1 MLPSARAT
9 LMAALDAG
17 WADPQRLYAEARR
30 ARALLDQARELL
42 ADGLGVRPPE
52 VSFLPGGPAALRAG
66 LEGLRYAGRRRG
78 ARMVATAVEHSAILT
93 TGRYHAAQA
102 DNASLLAEVGV
113 DRVGRV
119 DLPALEDALSV
130 PGTVLAA
137 VQSANGEIGTR
148 QPLERA
154 HGLCRTRGIPL
165 LVDAMASLGR
175 DPTPANFDV
184 LAGDARSWGGPAG
197 LGVLVVPE
205 RTRWRRPGPTSEVE
219 HGRTDVEPVVAI
231 ALAAAEAWRQTQANR
246 EDEAARS
253 SAIIGRLRAAAADLR
268 DVDVVGD
275 ADDRLPHVLT
285 FSLLYVDG
293 EALVTE
299 LDRRGFAVG
308 SGSAC
313 TSSTLE
319 PSHVLAA
326 MGVLT
331 HGNVR
336 ITLPL
341 NAIAPTLENDVDR
354 FIAELPDAV
363 AVVRAQL
370 GASNL

>member
-1 MLPSARAT
+1 
-9 LMAALDAG
+9 MAAMDAG
-17 WADPQRLYAEARR
+17 WADPRRLYAEGRQ
-30 ARALLDQARELL
+30 ARALLDQAREVL
-42 ADGLGVRPPE
+42 AGGLGVRPSE

-66 LEGLRYAGRRRG
+66 LEGLTYAGRRRG
-78 ARMVATAVEHSAILT
+78 ARVVATAVEHSAILT
-93 TGRYHAAQA
+93 TGRYRAAQA
-102 DNASLLAEVGV
+102 EDPSLFAEVPV
-113 DRVGRV
+113 DRLGRV
-119 DLPALEDALSV
+119 DLSALDQAVAV
-130 PGTVLAA
+130 PGTVVAA

-148 QPLERA
+148 QPIELAHELCRA
-154 HGLCRTRGIPL
+154 HGIPL
-165 LVDAMASLGR
+165 LVDAIASLGR
-175 DPTPANFDV
+175 DVAPTHFDA
-184 LAGDARSWGGPAG
+184 LAGDARSWGGPPG

-205 RTRWRRPGPTSEVE
+205 RTRWRRPGPVSEVE
-219 HGRTDVEPVVAI
+219 HGRTDVDPVVAI
-231 ALAAAEAWRQTQANR
+231 ALAAAEAWRETDATRAGQA
-246 EDEAARS
+246 ERS
-253 SAIIGRLRAAAADLR
+253 SAIVRRLRAAVADLP

-275 ADDRLPHVLT
+275 GYDSLPHVLT

-331 HGNVR
+331 HGNIR

-341 NAIAPTLENDVDR
+341 NSIAPTLESDIDR

-363 AVVRAQL
+363 AAVRSHL
-370 GASNL
+370 GASDL

>member
-30 ARALLDQARELL
+30 ARSLLDQARELL

-66 LEGLRYAGRRRG
+66 IEGLRYAGRRRG
-78 ARMVATAVEHSAILT
+78 ARMVATAVEHSTILT

-137 VQSANGEIGTR
+137 VQSANGKIGTR

-165 LVDAMASLGR
+165 LVDAMASLGH
-175 DPTPANFDV
+175 DPTPTNFDV

-205 RTRWRRPGPTSEVE
+205 RTRWRRPGPTSEIE
-219 HGRTDVEPVVAI
+219 HGRTDVEPTVAI
-231 ALAAAEAWRQTQANR
+231 ALAAAEAWRQTAAGR
-246 EDEAARS
+246 LEEAALS
-253 SAIIGRLRAAAADLR
+253 SAIIGRLRAAAAELG

-341 NAIAPTLENDVDR
+341 NAIAPTLESDVDR

>member
-17 WADPQRLYAEARR
+17 WADPRRLYAEGRR
-30 ARALLDQARELL
+30 ARALLDQAREVL

-52 VSFLPGGPAALRAG
+52 VSFLPGGTAALRAG

-78 ARMVATAVEHSAILT
+78 ARIVATAVEHSTILT
-93 TGRYHAAQA
+93 TGRYYAAQA
-102 DNASLLAEVGV
+102 DDALLFAEVGV
-113 DRVGRV
+113 DRLGRV
-119 DLPALEDALSV
+119 DASALERAVAV

-137 VQSANGEIGTR
+137 VQSANGEVGTR
-148 QPLERA
+148 QPLAEA
-154 HGLCRTRGIPL
+154 HRLCREHGIPL
-165 LVDAMASLGR
+165 LVDAMASIGR
-175 DPTPANFDV
+175 DPTPVHFDV

-205 RTRWRRPGPTSEVE
+205 RTRWRRPGPVSEVE
-219 HGRTDVEPVVAI
+219 HGRADVEPMVAT

-246 EDEAARS
+246 VDEADRS

-275 ADDRLPHVLT
+275 PDDRLPHVLT

-326 MGVLT
+326 MRVLT

-341 NAIAPTLENDVDR
+341 NAIAPALERDVDR
-354 FIAELPDAV
+354 FIAELPHAV
-363 AVVRAQL
+363 AAVRAQL
-370 GASNL
+370 GASDL